1 MSDGPASRG
10 DDDPDNFDNLMF
22 LSPEQYEVL
31 LKAREEQQHDLSR
44 EQVEAV
50 LKALEERS

>member
-1 MSDGPASRG
+1 VSDSPPSADS
-10 DDDPDNFDNLMF
+10 DVPDNLDKLMF

-44 EQVEAV
+44 EQVEA
-50 LKALEERS
+50 LLSALEEQA